1 MFTVAKN
8 GGGFAVRACE
18 RATRAPDLAYGE
30 DFIFRRWLRR
40 LSRHSSYRARYFQ
53 YLTFMWAIL
62 NLVRVLLDFVFSSFE
77 IHANSYPFIDL
88 IPIY

>member
-30 DFIFRRWLRR
+30 DFIF
-40 LSRHSSYRARYFQ
+40 ADDE
-53 YLTFMWAIL
+53 A
-62 NLVRVLLDFVFSSFE
+62 VKSSF
-77 IHANSYPFIDL
+77 
-88 IPIY
+88 